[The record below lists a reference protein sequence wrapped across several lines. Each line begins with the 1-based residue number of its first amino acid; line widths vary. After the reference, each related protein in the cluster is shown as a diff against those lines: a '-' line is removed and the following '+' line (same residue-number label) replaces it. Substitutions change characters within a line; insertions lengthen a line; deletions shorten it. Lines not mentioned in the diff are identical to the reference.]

1 LNSKSLSVR
10 TNFLVLCVVAIYL
23 ITQLAAQLTLGQSW
37 LSKNLYI
44 FLIGIQIFIIFL
56 PGLFFLYARKL
67 RPAVFLRI
75 RKLSAAEALLIVLMA
90 ATSSFIAS
98 VLNAF
103 AVFALERLGTVRVE
117 GIPAPESI
125 SELWLQVFVF
135 ALLPAICEE
144 FFFRGIIYR
153 SFESKGFG
161 VAMGVSAIYFA
172 LFHFDLRNFL
182 GPLFLGFLITWYCY
196 RTDSIFAAVLA
207 HFVNNLMAVLA
218 GWFSRETVEASMVLN
233 RDTLGAMLS
242 FACFTTVVLLILMK
256 AFAGITQKKGSQKL
270 YETRGFPASIIFHW
284 PVCLFFG
291 TYVIIGIVFLSSLV
305 K

>member
-1 LNSKSLSVR
+1 MNSKSLSVR

-23 ITQLAAQLTLGQSW
+23 IKQLAAQLTLGQSW

-144 FFFRGIIYR
+144 FFSGESSIDRLKAKGLAWRWVYR
-153 SFESKGFG
+153 PSTSPCSILICETFLDR
-161 VAMGVSAIYFA
+161 YF
-172 LFHFDLRNFL
+172 
-182 GPLFLGFLITWYCY
+182 W
-196 RTDSIFAAVLA
+196 
-207 HFVNNLMAVLA
+207 
-218 GWFSRETVEASMVLN
+218 
-233 RDTLGAMLS
+233 
-242 FACFTTVVLLILMK
+242 
-256 AFAGITQKKGSQKL
+256 AF
-270 YETRGFPASIIFHW
+270 
-284 PVCLFFG
+284 
-291 TYVIIGIVFLSSLV
+291 
-305 K
+305 